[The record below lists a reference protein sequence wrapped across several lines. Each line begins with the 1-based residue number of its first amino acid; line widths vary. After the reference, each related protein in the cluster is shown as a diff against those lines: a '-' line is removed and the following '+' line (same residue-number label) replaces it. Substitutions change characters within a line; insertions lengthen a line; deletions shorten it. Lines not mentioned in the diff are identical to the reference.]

1 VYENY
6 SLVLVSESGETKG
19 TVSSLGSK
27 GDPKKDGGINGFEFR
42 ALYGYRRIQGE
53 EKSKRRMSRKPLEKK
68 EKRNQYEI
76 REENHREEREENH
89 RHEIEETS

>member
-1 VYENY
+1 
-6 SLVLVSESGETKG
+6 
-19 TVSSLGSK
+19 
-27 GDPKKDGGINGFEFR
+27 
-42 ALYGYRRIQGE
+42 
-53 EKSKRRMSRKPLEKK
+53 MSRKPLEKK